1 MKHLLIALGFMS
13 SRHCTCDKHFN
24 NPSLVS
30 GYSYSVK
37 QHAPTRCQIKRS
49 MELAE
54 DFQDFPTTAV
64 LSDTMSIK
72 NLR

>member
-30 GYSYSVK
+30 GYSYPVN
-37 QHAPTRCQIKRS
+37 QHVPTKSRIKKA

-54 DFQDFPTTAV
+54 DFQDVSTTVV
-64 LSDTMSIK
+64 LSDTLGYRG
-72 NLR
+72 LR

>member
-30 GYSYSVK
+30 GYPYSAK
-37 QHAPTRCQIKRS
+37 QHAPTKREIKRS

-54 DFQDFPTTAV
+54 NFQDVSTTAV
-64 LSDTMSIK
+64 LSDTMHAN